1 MDCLI
6 KSGGGNTLV
15 GGSEEVMGGGGQ
27 EAICICYLDPSL
39 SQSSLFIVSNSRRS
53 LWNDAFLAS
62 SYCAFEG
69 NGRGAGVSTLFRLWM
84 SSGLLMKN
92 LYLTIQPL
100 HKHWNI
106 HCLGIKKNTERNKR
120 QRESKSFTK
129 TDWIIAINNLGHNY
143 YCKSYF

>member
-53 LWNDAFLAS
+53 L
-62 SYCAFEG
+62 
-69 NGRGAGVSTLFRLWM
+69 
-84 SSGLLMKN
+84 
-92 LYLTIQPL
+92 
-100 HKHWNI
+100 
-106 HCLGIKKNTERNKR
+106 
-120 QRESKSFTK
+120 
-129 TDWIIAINNLGHNY
+129 
-143 YCKSYF
+143 